1 MALSRELFDNVGRA
15 VDNADVSEII
25 MVLAY
30 TLAECAYQLS
40 EGKFD
45 PEIIQEMQFAV
56 EHAYKHL
63 CTNAP
68 DIISI
73 Q

>member
-1 MALSRELFDNVGRA
+1 MKVSHELFDSVGRA
-15 VDNADVSEII
+15 VDNADVAEAI

-30 TLAECAYQLS
+30 TLAQCGYQLS

-45 PEIIQEMQFAV
+45 PEVIQEIQFAV
-56 EHAYKHL
+56 EHAYKHM
-63 CTNAP
+63 CSNAP